1 MYPFLTNEFQ
11 GIGGVI
17 RYTPED
23 FQVTEIPAYPCT
35 GEGEHVFLYVEKKN
49 LSTLELVNRL
59 ASQLKISPHDVGY
72 AGQKDC
78 HALTRQYFSVPL
90 RTLPYVEKINL
101 SGVQVLSVQRH
112 QNKLRIGHLH
122 GNIFHILIRD
132 YDKDKISNLSLIRDK
147 LLEKGVPNYFG
158 EQRFGSQNNTHI
170 IGKALLQKNGHDL
183 LQSMFAPAPTL
194 DSERIAKAK
203 EYYASKEYDLAY
215 KEMPSEF
222 RTEKLL
228 LKKLASGVTEDKIFS
243 IIPKP
248 MQTFYICAYQ
258 SWLFNEILA
267 CRLDNIDSIETG
279 DLAVKHPGRTVFLVE
294 NAEKE
299 QQRCK
304 LHEISP
310 SGPIFGCK
318 MIQPQE
324 KPLERELELLKREN
338 ITKEM
343 FSLDGERRSLRFFL
357 QDVSWEV
364 VQEGIWL
371 NFTLPKSCYAT
382 VVLREFI
389 KYPQSQNF
397 DFENAQF
404 D

>member
-1 MYPFLTNEFQ
+1 MYPFLTKELQ

-35 GEGEHVFLYVEKKN
+35 GTGEHIFLYVEKKD
-49 LSTLELVNRL
+49 LYTLEVVNSL
-59 ASQLKISPHDVGY
+59 ATQLKISPHDVGY

-78 HALTRQYFSVPL
+78 HALTRQYFSVPQSA
-90 RTLPYVEKINL
+90 LPYIEKINL
-101 SGVQVLSVQRH
+101 PGVQILSIQRH

-132 YDKDKISNLSLIRDK
+132 YNKDQIPNLSLIK
-147 LLEKGVPNYFG
+147 EQLLEKGVPNYFG

-170 IGKALLQKNGHDL
+170 IGKAILQNNGHDL
-183 LQSMFAPAPTL
+183 LEAMFAPAPTI

-203 EYYASKEYDLAY
+203 EYYIHKEYDLAY
-215 KEMPSEF
+215 KEMPAKF
-222 RTEKLL
+222 KTEKLL
-228 LKKLASGVTEDKIFS
+228 LKKLASGVPEKNIIS
-243 IIPKP
+243 MIPKQ
-248 MQTFYICAYQ
+248 MHTFFICAYQ
-258 SWLFNEILA
+258 SWLFNEILTS
-267 CRLDNIDSIETG
+267 RLDHLDSIETG

-294 NAEKE
+294 DSNIE

-304 LHEISP
+304 LHEISA
-310 SGPIFGCK
+310 SGPIYGRK
-318 MIQPQE
+318 MIQPQG
-324 KPLERELELLKREN
+324 KPLEREMELLQKEN

-343 FSLDGERRSLRFFL
+343 FPLDGERRSLRFFL
-357 QDVSWEV
+357 QDLSWEIV
-364 VQEGIWL
+364 PEGIWI

-382 VVLREFI
+382 VVLRELM
-389 KYPQSQNF
+389 KYSQSQNF
-397 DFENAQF
+397 GFENAQF